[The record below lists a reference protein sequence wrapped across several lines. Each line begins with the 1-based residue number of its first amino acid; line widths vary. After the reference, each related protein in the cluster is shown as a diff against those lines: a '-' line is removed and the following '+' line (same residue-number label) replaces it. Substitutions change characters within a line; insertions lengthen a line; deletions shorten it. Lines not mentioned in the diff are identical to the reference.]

1 MAEGIRGLIVSAPGT
16 GQGKTTL
23 MLGLVRALTARGLT
37 IGTLKVGPDFIDPEF
52 HRAAGGGVSFNL
64 DGWGMRPET
73 RAGLIAAASYLD
85 SKMREIRTGA
95 RSANL
100 DRIAVLAALTM
111 AHELLG
117 IKQRE
122 SNEAAQLA
130 HHLQALNAKLERV
143 FPSSLQ

>member
-1 MAEGIRGLIVSAPGT
+1 MSAGEPVSVSILDREYLIACT
-16 GQGKTTL
+16 
-23 MLGLVRALTARGLT
+23 
-37 IGTLKVGPDFIDPEF
+37 PE
-52 HRAAGGGVSFNL
+52 
-64 DGWGMRPET
+64 E

-95 RSANL
+95 RSANI

>member
-1 MAEGIRGLIVSAPGT
+1 MNADGAMNAGEPVSVSILDREYLIACT
-16 GQGKTTL
+16 
-23 MLGLVRALTARGLT
+23 
-37 IGTLKVGPDFIDPEF
+37 PDE
-52 HRAAGGGVSFNL
+52 
-64 DGWGMRPET
+64 

-85 SKMREIRTGA
+85 AKMREIRASA

-122 SNEAAQLA
+122 SHEAAQLA
-130 HHLQALNAKLERV
+130 HHLQALNAKLERA